1 VDFRDNAGKR
11 GNAMETKF
19 VYVTTSDIHEAKKI
33 GRLLVEKRLAACIN
47 ILSTIESLF
56 WWEGRVQETGEA
68 AFIAKTT
75 RERVPDLIAAVKA
88 NHSYECPC
96 VVTLSIEEGN
106 PDFLKWIADET
117 SPS

>member
-1 VDFRDNAGKR
+1 
-11 GNAMETKF
+11 METKLI
-19 VYVTTSDIHEAKKI
+19 YVTTSDVHEAKKI
-33 GRLLVEKRLAACIN
+33 GRLLVEKRLAACVN
-47 ILSTIESLF
+47 ILGAIESMF
-56 WWEGRVQETGEA
+56 WWEDAVQEAGEV

-75 RERVPDLIAAVKA
+75 RERVPELIAAVKA

-106 PDFLKWIADET
+106 PDFLKWITDET